1 MKRRAWLATVAGIA
15 MGAALLGAQTGVL
28 AQNGPEDLLPP
39 GFDKPAPTPT
49 PTRARPV
56 APAPTPSPSAN
67 ASSRPPA
74 AVPTQ
79 SGEIV
84 QPLPSNGAVDPST
97 LGNIPT
103 LQQLQAMSTDQL
115 DDLFGLKPKV
125 DIPPAAQRSM
135 ARVGIIAPTE
145 GGLPV
150 KSLAHQPAALVK
162 AVLDGNKGPLVS
174 RWGHIL
180 LRRALASRL
189 AAPEGMNPADF
200 AAMRA
205 ALLDRMGE
213 FAAARAL
220 VQDVDTANYTPALS
234 AAALQ
239 AYLGTAD
246 LLGACPAVRLSR
258 GGDNA
263 QWRMLAAICNAYA
276 GEEDR
281 SEVDLRRMMN
291 SGKIDRIDVL
301 LARRFAG
308 AAGGQNRSVTIEWDD
323 VDTLTP
329 WRFALA
335 NAVGETIPGKLLD
348 GAGRYYRLADAT
360 APMLAPEDR
369 AGDAVFAARAGV
381 LSSAALVDL
390 YSQIYNNEGAQ
401 GATDPTA
408 QTLRDAYVGGDPAD
422 RLTAIKSIWKGGEG
436 DRYGR
441 YVLTAYAA
449 ARMPADK
456 SFDGDAGDLVAS
468 MLTAGLDRDAV
479 RWAPAVA
486 GGSQAWAL
494 IALSNPARQNAS
506 DSDLSDYLSADNSK
520 RQQRSRLLVAG
531 LAGLGRVDGNV
542 ANEYASKLKF
552 NLARQDRWT
561 RSIDAAAK
569 DGNQAMVALLAGLGM
584 QGDSWSQMTPLF
596 LFHIVRSLDKVGL
609 SAEARMIAA
618 EAVARA

>member
-1 MKRRAWLATVAGIA
+1 
-15 MGAALLGAQTGVL
+15 MGAALVGAQTSVL

-39 GFDKPAPTPT
+39 GFDKPSPTPA

-56 APAPTPSPSAN
+56 APAPAPAPSAN
-67 ASSRPPA
+67 ASPRAPA
-74 AVPTQ
+74 ATPTQ

-84 QPLPSNGAVDPST
+84 QPLPSGAT
-97 LGNIPT
+97 GGTAALGNLPT
-103 LQQLQAMSTDQL
+103 LQQLQSMSTDQL

-135 ARVGIIAPTE
+135 ARVGVIAPDE

-150 KSLAHQPAALVK
+150 NSLAHQPAALVK
-162 AVLDGNKGPLVS
+162 AVLDGTKGPLVS

-200 AAMRA
+200 AGMRA

-213 FAAARAL
+213 FSAARAL

-234 AAALQ
+234 SAALQ
-239 AYLGTAD
+239 AYIGTAD
-246 LLGACPAVRLSR
+246 ILGTCPAVRLSR
-258 GGDNA
+258 GGDGA
-263 QWRMLAAICNAYA
+263 QWQMLAAICNAYA
-276 GEEDR
+276 GEQDR
-281 SEVDLRRMMN
+281 SETDLRRMMN

-308 AAGGQNRSVTIEWDD
+308 AAGGQNQSVTIEWDG
-323 VDTLTP
+323 VDQLTP

-335 NAVGETIPGKLLD
+335 NAVGESIPKNLLD

-360 APMLAPEDR
+360 APMLTPEER
-369 AGDAVFAARAGV
+369 ADDAVYAARAGV

-390 YSQIYNNEGAQ
+390 YSQIYNNQVQQ
-401 GATDPTA
+401 GTTDTTA
-408 QTLRDAYVGGDPAD
+408 QNLRDAYVGGDPSD
-422 RLTAIKSIWKGGEG
+422 RLNAIKSIWSGGDG

-449 ARMPADK
+449 ARMPIDK
-456 SFDGDAGDLVAS
+456 SFDGDAGNLVAS

-494 IALSNPARQNAS
+494 IALSDPSRQSAS
-506 DSDLSDYLSADNSK
+506 DSDLSDYLSADDSK

-531 LAGLGRVDGNV
+531 LAGLDRVDGSL

-561 RSIDAAAK
+561 NAIDAAAN